1 MPIRK
6 IQDRV
11 SFSKNKTT
19 KHLQRKLEFTTNG
32 NERGREGGNKIKNPA
47 FDMVPG
53 KCFSIIVIS
62 KSVTFN
68 LNILF
73 LASFAT
79 DEVMTVCRQKTLLA
93 CKLTHKHQ
101 LVILRLLDNF
111 ACFNDLV
118 NYLVLWIVHI
128 LILLRSVIWL
138 AFNDVQNNHVTQHCC
153 LQKEE
158 KYTWHI
164 ILSHSTAKQY
174 Y

>member
-101 LVILRLLDNF
+101 FVILRPLDNF
-111 ACFNDLV
+111 TCFNDLV

>member
-1 MPIRK
+1 
-6 IQDRV
+6 
-11 SFSKNKTT
+11 
-19 KHLQRKLEFTTNG
+19 
-32 NERGREGGNKIKNPA
+32 
-47 FDMVPG
+47 MVPR

-101 LVILRLLDNF
+101 LVILRPLDNF

-128 LILLRSVIWL
+128 LILLRSVI
-138 AFNDVQNNHVTQHCC
+138 
-153 LQKEE
+153 
-158 KYTWHI
+158 
-164 ILSHSTAKQY
+164 
-174 Y
+174 

>member
-6 IQDRV
+6 IQHRV

-19 KHLQRKLEFTTNG
+19 KRLQRKLEFTTNG

-62 KSVTFN
+62 KSVTFK

-101 LVILRLLDNF
+101 LVILRPLDNF

-158 KYTWHI
+158 KYTCHI